1 MICPVQRVPQS
12 LKVVKGVTQ
21 VSNTFSNSFFASVR
35 AAAREASKGT
45 FQHIQ
50 KTQTKQGHINNTY

>member
-21 VSNTFSNSFFASVR
+21 VSNTFSNSFFAPVR

-50 KTQTKQGHINNTY
+50 KTQTE